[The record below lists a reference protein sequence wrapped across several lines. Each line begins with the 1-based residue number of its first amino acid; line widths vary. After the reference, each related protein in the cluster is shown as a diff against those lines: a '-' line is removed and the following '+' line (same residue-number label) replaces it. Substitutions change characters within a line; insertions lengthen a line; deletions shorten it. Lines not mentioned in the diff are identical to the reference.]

1 MTLRAWR
8 TTSLGRL
15 RWSPSTPSPPPSPYL
30 RLVSWGSSGR
40 LSPLTVTE
48 VLRGL
53 GITVC
58 TVTGYV
64 VGSAA
69 FLPVCSIWFGT
80 ICSIFL
86 PTVFFS
92 LKINESIYFQAPKED
107 VVNKNLIIFFQ
118 KLDWIW
124 IRLNCCGS
132 ATPPYLS
139 SLFSHFS
146 TVVVCSMYV

>member
-1 MTLRAWR
+1 MCKKNSRISGRPCIRQNQFRLLCCFFFAIFMPVRQMTLRAWR

-30 RLVSWGSSGR
+30 RPVSWGSSGR

-86 PTVFFS
+86 PT
-92 LKINESIYFQAPKED
+92 L
-107 VVNKNLIIFFQ
+107 
-118 KLDWIW
+118 
-124 IRLNCCGS
+124 
-132 ATPPYLS
+132 
-139 SLFSHFS
+139 SLFQFKNKQINLLPSSKQSLNFYPQLS
-146 TVVVCSMYV
+146 